1 MKWLFQTE
9 ESWASVVTR
18 LALGIVMFPHGAQ
31 KMLGWYGG
39 NGFSGTMAFF
49 TEQMGMPALVAFLVI
64 VGEFLGSL
72 ALLMGFLTR
81 FTSASLALIM
91 VGAMTMVHWQHG
103 FFMNWFGHQAGEG
116 YEYHL
121 LAIGLCLSLFMTGG
135 GKFSV
140 DAVIAQRL
148 KSSSVSEA

>member
-1 MKWLFQTE
+1 VWPRAWL
-9 ESWASVVTR
+9 SWGAKDAGLVWR
-18 LALGIVMFPHGAQ
+18 QWIQRYHGI
-31 KMLGWYGG
+31 
-39 NGFSGTMAFF
+39 F

-64 VGEFLGSL
+64 IGTFLGSL

-91 VGAMTMVHWQHG
+91 VEAMTMIHWQHG

-121 LAIGLCLSLFMTGG
+121 LAIGLCLSLFITGG
-135 GKFSV
+135 AKFSV
-140 DAVIAQRL
+140 DAVIAEGL
-148 KSSSVSEA
+148 KSSSD

>member
-1 MKWLFQTE
+1 MIWLFQTE
-9 ESWASVVTR
+9 ESWASIGTR

-39 NGFSGTMAFF
+39 HGFSGTMEFF

-64 VGEFLGSL
+64 SGEFFGSL

-81 FTSASLALIM
+81 FTSASLAFIM

-103 FFMNWFGHQAGEG
+103 FFMNWFGQQAGEG

-121 LAIGLCLSLFMTGG
+121 LAIGLCFSLFVMGG
-135 GKFSV
+135 GKFSA
-140 DAVIAQRL
+140 DAVIAGRL
-148 KSSSVSEA
+148 KNS